1 MQNTLKFL
9 DQREDR
15 DTFFQ
20 RVHVFVLPYHQG
32 ALLIA
37 KAYEEAKMAFKGVQR
52 KRGERYFEHCRA
64 VALILMD
71 VVGIRNPAIIAAA
84 LLHDIVED
92 CEAEWPIERVYAEF
106 GPEVGALVRA
116 MTMPT
121 EEFASRELR
130 LEAYHSQLLAGPA
143 DVLYIKFADRLHN
156 LTTCEALSR
165 ENQLRMMEETECI
178 YIPLAKTKGALWQEL
193 VQVLR
198 LRRKTIKSVSKK

>member
-1 MQNTLKFL
+1 MKKQLAFL
-9 DQREDR
+9 NSREDR

-20 RVHVFVLPYHQG
+20 RVHVFALPYHEG
-32 ALLIA
+32 ALLVA
-37 KAYEEAKMAFKGVQR
+37 KAYEEAKKAFKGVQR

-71 VVGIRNPAIIAAA
+71 VVGIRNPAVIAAA

-92 CEAEWPIERVYAEF
+92 CAEEWPIKRVYAEF
-106 GPEVGALVRA
+106 GPEVGALVLA

-130 LEAYHSQLLAGPA
+130 LEAYHAQLLAGPA

-156 LTTCEALSR
+156 LTTCEALSQ
-165 ENQLRMMEETECI
+165 ENQLRMVEETESI
-178 YIPLAKTKGALWQEL
+178 YLPLAKAKGALWQEL
-193 VQVLR
+193 TQVLR
-198 LRRKTIKSVSKK
+198 LRRKALKNVSTK